1 MKKYNIGISL
11 VLLAVSVA
19 MFVTAS
25 GLPASNDASIG
36 PGSWPKVL
44 ACLMGFLS
52 ILLLIQSLGDKS
64 GREAPFKPGA
74 ELKRVCIGIAIL
86 AVFCALLYFV
96 GFMIASA
103 FMVPAVML
111 LMGEK
116 RLPVLAGLTVG
127 VLAAVY
133 IIFSVALK
141 LPLPQ
146 GILF

>member
-1 MKKYNIGISL
+1 
-11 VLLAVSVA
+11 
-19 MFVTAS
+19 
-25 GLPASNDASIG
+25 
-36 PGSWPKVL
+36 
-44 ACLMGFLS
+44 
-52 ILLLIQSLGDKS
+52 
-64 GREAPFKPGA
+64 
-74 ELKRVCIGIAIL
+74 
-86 AVFCALLYFV
+86 
-96 GFMIASA
+96 MIASA

-116 RLPVLAGLTVG
+116 RLPVLVGLTVG

>member
-1 MKKYNIGISL
+1 MLFRS
-11 VLLAVSVA
+11 
-19 MFVTAS
+19 
-25 GLPASNDASIG
+25 
-36 PGSWPKVL
+36 
-44 ACLMGFLS
+44 
-52 ILLLIQSLGDKS
+52 
-64 GREAPFKPGA
+64 
-74 ELKRVCIGIAIL
+74 LKRVCVGIAIL

>member
-1 MKKYNIGISL
+1 M
-11 VLLAVSVA
+11 
-19 MFVTAS
+19 
-25 GLPASNDASIG
+25 
-36 PGSWPKVL
+36 
-44 ACLMGFLS
+44 
-52 ILLLIQSLGDKS
+52 
-64 GREAPFKPGA
+64 
-74 ELKRVCIGIAIL
+74 
-86 AVFCALLYFV
+86 YFV

>member
-1 MKKYNIGISL
+1 MKKYNVGISL

-19 MFVTAS
+19 MFVAAS

-44 ACLMGFLS
+44 ACMMGFLS

-64 GREAPFKPGA
+64 GREAPFKPGP
-74 ELKRVCIGIAIL
+74 ELKRVCIGIVIL

-103 FMVPAVML
+103 FMIPAVML

-116 RLPVLAGLTVG
+116 RIPILAGLTVG
-127 VLAAVY
+127 VLVAVY

>member
-19 MFVTAS
+19 MFVTAA

-36 PGSWPKVL
+36 HGSWPKVL

-52 ILLLIQSLGDKS
+52 ILLLIQSLVDKS

-74 ELKRVCIGIAIL
+74 ELKRVCVGIAIL

>member
-52 ILLLIQSLGDKS
+52 ILLLIQSLVDKS

-74 ELKRVCIGIAIL
+74 ELKRVCVGIAIL

-127 VLAAVY
+127 VLVAVY

>member
-52 ILLLIQSLGDKS
+52 ILVDKS

-74 ELKRVCIGIAIL
+74 ELKRVCVGIAIL

>member
-1 MKKYNIGISL
+1 MKKYNVGISI

-19 MFVTAS
+19 TFVAAS
-25 GLPASNDASIG
+25 ALPASNDASIG

-44 ACLMGFLS
+44 AVLLGILS

-64 GREAPFKPGA
+64 GREAPFHAGP
-74 ELKRVCIGIAIL
+74 ELKRVGILIL
-86 AVFCALLYFV
+86 AAFCALLYFV
-96 GFMIASA
+96 GFMIAAA
-103 FMVPAVML
+103 FMIPAVML

-116 RLPVLAGLTVG
+116 RIPVLAGVDVG
-127 VLAAVY
+127 VLVAVFV
-133 IIFSVALK
+133 IFSVALK

>member
-19 MFVTAS
+19 MFVTAA

-44 ACLMGFLS
+44 ACLMGVLS

-74 ELKRVCIGIAIL
+74 ELKRVW
-86 AVFCALLYFV
+86 
-96 GFMIASA
+96 
-103 FMVPAVML
+103 
-111 LMGEK
+111 
-116 RLPVLAGLTVG
+116 RPVLRFWR
-127 VLAAVY
+127 
-133 IIFSVALK
+133 FSAPFCILWAL
-141 LPLPQ
+141 
-146 GILF
+146 

>member
-1 MKKYNIGISL
+1 MKKYNVGISI

-19 MFVTAS
+19 TFVAAS
-25 GLPASNDASIG
+25 ALPASNDASIG

-44 ACLMGFLS
+44 AVLLGILS

-64 GREAPFKPGA
+64 GREAPFHAGP
-74 ELKRVCIGIAIL
+74 ELKRVGVGILIL
-86 AVFCALLYFV
+86 AAFCALLYFV
-96 GFMIASA
+96 GFMIAAA
-103 FMVPAVML
+103 FMIPAVML

-116 RLPVLAGLTVG
+116 RIPVLAGVDVG
-127 VLAAVY
+127 VLVAVLV
-133 IIFSVALK
+133 IFSVALK

>member
-19 MFVTAS
+19 MFVTAA

-44 ACLMGFLS
+44 ACLMGVLS

-74 ELKRVCIGIAIL
+74 GAEACMRRYCDSGGFLRPF
-86 AVFCALLYFV
+86 VFCGLYD
-96 GFMIASA
+96 
-103 FMVPAVML
+103 
-111 LMGEK
+111 
-116 RLPVLAGLTVG
+116 RLRLYGTRRD
-127 VLAAVY
+127 AAD
-133 IIFSVALK
+133 
-141 LPLPQ
+141 
-146 GILF
+146 G

>member
-36 PGSWPKVL
+36 PGSWPTVL

-52 ILLLIQSLGDKS
+52 ILLLIQSLVDKS

-74 ELKRVCIGIAIL
+74 ELKRVCVGIAIL

-127 VLAAVY
+127 VLVAVY